1 MSATVSRDLQTRK
14 TVKIA
19 WWFRAFHYNRDPY
32 TNGHPQPFIK
42 ISTFRKIAK
51 KVRKIDEK
59 WKWLLYPIF
68 FLCWK
73 TRIKHPF
80 PSVLELESDF
90 WRPIIARRPLHG
102 PQSDPWIMKHLLQ
115 SWIRIRPAYHIICG
129 ENHHFTRIP
138 KHVVMSFQYW
148 SAVSR
153 HSTYY

>member
-1 MSATVSRDLQTRK
+1 MAKSRTQVMDSSELCFYCKNHHFFGCKSSSKSQENQVENIYIFILCSKCIIWCWRVWRVSATVSSNLQTRK

-59 WKWLLYPIF
+59 WKCLLYPIF

-80 PSVLELESDF
+80 PPVLELESDF
-90 WRPIIARRPLHG
+90 WQPIFHR
-102 PQSDPWIMKHLLQ
+102 
-115 SWIRIRPAYHIICG
+115 
-129 ENHHFTRIP
+129 
-138 KHVVMSFQYW
+138 
-148 SAVSR
+148 
-153 HSTYY
+153 